1 MSQKEVFSS
10 RWGLILAALGMAIGT
25 GNIWRFPR
33 ILASNGGG
41 AFLIPWT
48 IFLFLWSI
56 PLLITEFAIG
66 KHTRKGPA
74 GAFGKLIGDNFTWM
88 GCFVG
93 FCTIAIMCYYSV
105 VMGWCVRYFIA
116 SIENCVVNDSALT
129 TGIVFW
135 ENFLDTKYQPVLL
148 HLISISI
155 GAYIIYH
162 GVVAGIEKTNRVLI
176 PSLSLL
182 IIVAIIRA
190 LTLPGAKAG
199 LDYFFNP
206 NWKSLLEYKIWL
218 NALSQSAWSTGAGW
232 GLILTYATYMRARE
246 DIVLN
251 SYITGFGNNSAS
263 LLSGLAIFPAV
274 FALAPLLQLDAT
286 VELAKTGPAN
296 TGLTFIW
303 IPQLFAKAPAGNLFT
318 IVFFLVLSFAALSS
332 LISMLELATR
342 SFMDVGMSRKSST
355 VFVATAGFIVGIPS
369 ALSMNFFEN
378 QDWVWGIG
386 LILSGFFLAFSVIK
400 YGPRRFRTNI
410 INTADNDAQIGK
422 WYEVIIAIIIPIEFI
437 ALIVWWFYQA
447 QGWQQEWWNPFRV
460 FSIGTCIF
468 QWAIVIILF
477 LVFNRLI
484 SKRILA

>member
-10 RWGLILAALGMAIGT
+10 RWGLIFAALGMAIGT

-33 ILASNGGG
+33 ILAANGGG

-74 GAFGKLIGDNFTWM
+74 GAFGKLIGEKFTWM

-116 SIENCVVNDSALT
+116 SFENIFADGTSLT
-129 TGIVFW
+129 TGITFW
-135 ENFLDTKYQPVLL
+135 ENFLHSKYQPLLL
-148 HLISISI
+148 HLVSMALGS
-155 GAYIIYH
+155 YIIFH
-162 GVVAGIEKTNRVLI
+162 GVIAGIERTNRILI
-176 PSLSLL
+176 PSLFLL
-182 IIVAIIRA
+182 IIFAIIRA
-190 LTLPGAKAG
+190 LTLPGATAG
-199 LDYFFNP
+199 LNYFFNP
-206 NWKSLLEYKIWL
+206 NWTYLLNYKIWL
-218 NALSQSAWSTGAGW
+218 NGLSQSAWSTGAGW

-263 LLSGLAIFPAV
+263 LLSGMAIFPAV
-274 FALAPLLQLDAT
+274 FALAPLLNLNAAI
-286 VELAKTGPAN
+286 ELAKTGPAN

-303 IPQLFAKAPAGNLFT
+303 VPQLFAKAPMGSVFT
-318 IVFFLVLSFAALSS
+318 IIFFLVLSFAALSS

-342 SFMDVGMSRKSST
+342 IFMDVGMSRKSAIL
-355 VFVATAGFIVGIPS
+355 FVAIAGFIIGIPS
-369 ALSMNFFEN
+369 ALSMDFFEN
-378 QDWVWGIG
+378 QDWVWGLG
-386 LILSGFFLAFSVIK
+386 LIVSGFFFAFSVIK
-400 YGPRRFRTNI
+400 YGPRRFRTDI
-410 INTADNDAQIGK
+410 INLADNDVQVGK
-422 WYEVIIAIIIPIEFI
+422 WYEVIIAFIIPIEFVV
-437 ALIVWWFYQA
+437 LIIWWFYQA
-447 QGWQQEWWNPFRV
+447 FGWQHQWWNPFRV

-468 QWAIVIILF
+468 QWAIVIALF
-477 LVFNRLI
+477 LLFNRSI
-484 SKRILA
+484 SKRIL